1 MILCDNLILFVVF
14 STTLFASVFAQK
26 GKIEFPYEFQM
37 FENFDLTSKVF
48 LEEQKLVQKLR
59 DIQSTLK
66 QSRDEIK
73 VIDFLSSKIIALIL
87 NRLYLIVLV
96 STYFCFLLK
105 LDQLYNYLFLE
116 FIEINPVGKQ
126 RCL

>member
-1 MILCDNLILFVVF
+1 VTFVIVDFAKKKYKMILCDNLILFVVF

-66 QSRDEIK
+66 QNRDEIK
-73 VIDFLSSKIIALIL
+73 VI
-87 NRLYLIVLV
+87 
-96 STYFCFLLK
+96 CFSNLQK
-105 LDQLYNYLFLE
+105 FKN
-116 FIEINPVGKQ
+116 
-126 RCL
+126 